1 MGVVSGLLGSVGR
14 LRGALA
20 SVALV
25 TAVVAAVI
33 TTLAGSFASAQSFDE
48 NRYYQQCLLF
58 EARGDLENAK
68 FACLN
73 ALQVRPGFAD
83 ADLALARVELALG
96 EIASAQTRLRRVQNV
111 ITDAWPMVLLA
122 EAALETDRVVDAEG
136 YLRQARSRLIDRANR
151 ELEGRV
157 NLTAGRISEK
167 RGEYAQAFDHYA
179 AAIAADSL
187 DVNFRLADA
196 RLKLRLGEAA
206 AAERQLV
213 DYMSLT
219 GDDRNASVRSLLG
232 MAQWAQGNTTGAT
245 GNLEVAHQLR
255 GSRDV
260 VAQSRDLRSL
270 GLIYYSEG
278 DLQAGNLAMRESF
291 RRENLLSFVAGN
303 AIIWLLLLLVVVG
316 AHLVGESRIASSNSL
331 EVFDGPRL
339 WSVGQVYGIL
349 IAAVLIALL
358 AAIFY
363 GVIRYENPLVL
374 LTPSQGSD
382 ARALFLLTMSVLLA
396 LLVSRRVQGN
406 GFEPLEKLLGES
418 KKPMIGIGWGLV
430 MLGLM
435 LAYLHYRPMNGI
447 LGGFYLDLLQ
457 LTPFVVA
464 ALILL
469 PLIELF
475 FRAFLI
481 PPLAKRYDG
490 TIATVISGSL
500 YALVLGTPVAILFL
514 FGLLLGD
521 AFRRRR
527 SGLETLL
534 AQLTLHVG
542 LVVAVLV
549 SPWAKSLF
557 F

>member
-1 MGVVSGLLGSVGR
+1 MREGSGLLRSVSPLRAAALIVVFLAALGGS
-14 LRGALA
+14 L
-20 SVALV
+20 
-25 TAVVAAVI
+25 
-33 TTLAGSFASAQSFDE
+33 ASAQAFDE

-68 FACLN
+68 FSCLN

-83 ADLALARVELALG
+83 ADLALARIELALG
-96 EIASAQTRLRRVQNV
+96 EVASAETRLRRVQNV
-111 ITDAWPMVLLA
+111 IDDAWPMVLLA
-122 EAALETDRVVDAEG
+122 EAALASDRTLDAED

-151 ELEGRV
+151 ELDGRV
-157 NLTAGRISEK
+157 SLTAGRIAEK
-167 RGEYAQAFDHYA
+167 RGEYDSALEHYA
-179 AAIAADSL
+179 AAIVADSL
-187 DVNFRLADA
+187 DVDYRTADA
-196 RLKLRLGEAA
+196 KLRLRLGDAA
-206 AAERQLV
+206 AAARQLS
-213 DYMSLT
+213 DFIALT
-219 GDDRNASVRSLLG
+219 GDDRDPVVRSLLG
-232 MAQWAQGNTTGAT
+232 MAQWAQGDTEAAA
-245 GNLEVAHQLR
+245 GNLEIAHQLR

-260 VAQSRDLRSL
+260 EAQSRDLRSL

-303 AIIWLLLLLVVVG
+303 AIVWLLLLLLVVG
-316 AHLVGESRIASSNSL
+316 AHLVGESRIASSNTL
-331 EVFDGPRL
+331 EVIDGPRL

-349 IAAVLIALL
+349 VAAVLIALS
-358 AAIFY
+358 AAIFF
-363 GVIRYENPLVL
+363 GVIRFENPLVL
-374 LTPSQGSD
+374 LTPGQASE
-382 ARALFLLTMSVLLA
+382 ARALFLLTFAVLLA
-396 LLVSRRVQGN
+396 LLTSRRVQAN
-406 GFEPLEKLLGES
+406 GFEPLEKLLGDS
-418 KKPMIGIGWGLV
+418 KKASYGIAWGL
-430 MLGLM
+430 LLLAAT
-435 LAYLHYRPMNGI
+435 LAYLHYRPFDGL

-469 PLIELF
+469 PLIELY

-490 TIATVISGSL
+490 AIATVISASL
-500 YALVLGTPVAILFL
+500 YALVLGTPVALLLL

-542 LVVAVLV
+542 LLVAVLIN
-549 SPWAKSLF
+549 PWARALF

>member
-1 MGVVSGLLGSVGR
+1 MREGSGLLGSVGR
-14 LRGALA
+14 LRAVLALA
-20 SVALV
+20 ALV
-25 TAVVAAVI
+25 AA
-33 TTLAGSFASAQSFDE
+33 LAGSFASAQAFDE

-68 FACLN
+68 LACLN

-83 ADLALARVELALG
+83 ADLTLARVELALG
-96 EIASAQTRLRRVQNV
+96 EVASAETRLRRVQNV
-111 ITDAWPMVLLA
+111 IGDAWPMVLLA
-122 EAALETDRVVDAEG
+122 EAALASDRVLDAEG

-157 NLTAGRISEK
+157 NLTAGRIAEK
-167 RGEYAQAFDHYA
+167 RGEYAEAFDHYG
-179 AAIAADSL
+179 AAIAADSI
-187 DVNFRLADA
+187 DVNYRLADA
-196 RLKLRLGEAA
+196 RLRLRLGDAV

-213 DYMSLT
+213 DYITLT
-219 GDDRNASVRSLLG
+219 GDDRDPAVRSLLG
-232 MAQWAQGNTTGAT
+232 MAQWAQGNTEAAA
-245 GNLEVAHQLR
+245 GNLATAHQLR

-260 VAQSRDLRSL
+260 EAQSRDLRSL

-303 AIIWLLLLLVVVG
+303 AIVWLLLLLVVVG

-331 EVFDGPRL
+331 EVIEGPRL

-349 IAAVLIALL
+349 IAAALVALL
-358 AAIFY
+358 AAIFF
-363 GVIRYENPLVL
+363 GVIRYDNPLVL
-374 LTPSQGSD
+374 LTPAQGSE
-382 ARALFLLTMSVLLA
+382 ARALFLLTLAVLLA

-406 GFEPLEKLLGES
+406 GFEPLEKLLGDS
-418 KKPMIGIGWGLV
+418 KKPLIGVGWGLL
-430 MLGLM
+430 MLSAT
-435 LAYLHYRPMNGI
+435 LAYLHYRPFDGI
-447 LGGFYLDLLQ
+447 LGRFYLDLLQ

-469 PLIELF
+469 PLIELY

-490 TIATVISGSL
+490 TIATVISASL
-500 YALVLGTPVAILFL
+500 YALILGTPVALL
-514 FGLLLGD
+514 LVFGLLLGD

-527 SGLETLL
+527 SGLEALL
-534 AQLTLHVG
+534 AQLTLHFG
-542 LVVAVLV
+542 LLAAVLI
-549 SPWAKSLF
+549 SPWARALF